1 MLATR
6 QYQDE
11 ALDRTRLACGTS
23 RRVILQA
30 ETGSG
35 KTVMATK
42 MLESCYLKGRKAL
55 FIARGR
61 ELVRQASQHLDA
73 WGVPHGIIMRGRGTT
88 PASIQVASKDTF
100 ASWVLT
106 RKVIPMPDAALV
118 IKDEC
123 HESGRVWDK
132 ILSLYP
138 NAIHIG
144 LTATPARADGSGLG
158 DKWESMVQAIPPSEL
173 IAQGWIVPTR
183 VFAPYRPNLKGVKRD
198 KLGDYVVSEL
208 ADRMDRPTLVGDLVK
223 HWKELGQDRPTIC
236 FTCNIAHCLHVRDQF
251 VSAGIPFRHIDSRT
265 TDYEEVEEVMD
276 LFRNGQIKG
285 IVNVGKLTQ
294 GVDLPIASCGI
305 LARPTRSY
313 VLYRQMVGRLKR
325 PFPGKTD
332 CILLDHAGAVYNHG
346 LPDEDVEWTLDPGV
360 KMSKERIKKNKD
372 GSPASDPVCCAKCH
386 CMYKGPACPNCG
398 HKPPHKSKKME
409 TAPGKLV
416 EVNGK
421 AKNDQDWEAQKRTW
435 NMCLGICANKRRSF
449 GAAAHIFHS
458 KMGKWPSPQLPHYP
472 QTKAD
477 WQRQVRDVLP
487 QFIR

>member
-1 MLATR
+1 
-6 QYQDE
+6 
-11 ALDRTRLACGTS
+11 
-23 RRVILQA
+23 
-30 ETGSG
+30 
-35 KTVMATK
+35 
-42 MLESCYLKGRKAL
+42 
-55 FIARGR
+55 
-61 ELVRQASQHLDA
+61 
-73 WGVPHGIIMRGRGTT
+73 
-88 PASIQVASKDTF
+88 
-100 ASWVLT
+100 
-106 RKVIPMPDAALV
+106 
-118 IKDEC
+118 
-123 HESGRVWDK
+123 
-132 ILSLYP
+132 
-138 NAIHIG
+138 
-144 LTATPARADGSGLG
+144 
-158 DKWESMVQAIPPSEL
+158 
-173 IAQGWIVPTR
+173 
-183 VFAPYRPNLKGVKRD
+183 
-198 KLGDYVVSEL
+198 
-208 ADRMDRPTLVGDLVK
+208 MDRPTLVGDLVK